1 MSGGFSP
8 SVRVSPSTT
17 KRQGCGMGVAVGA
30 GVSGGRRVG
39 VGRAVGLRTTA
50 VGSAPGVRPGV
61 IPDVE
66 AGAQAASSKQSATTM
81 LANRTVCSPLVRP
94 RCRITGVADVLFPLD
109 AKRLL
114 AACSRRVLEY
124 TGA

>member
-30 GVSGGRRVG
+30 GVGVGRSVG

-50 VGSAPGVRPGV
+50 VGSALGVRPGV
-61 IPDVE
+61 IPDIE
-66 AGAQAASSKQSATTM
+66 AGAQAASSKQSDTIM
-81 LANRTVCSPLVRP
+81 LANRTICSPLVRL
-94 RCRITGVADVLFPLD
+94 RRSITGVADVLFPLD
-109 AKRLL
+109 AKRVL
-114 AACSRRVLEY
+114 ATCSRRVLEY
-124 TGA
+124 A